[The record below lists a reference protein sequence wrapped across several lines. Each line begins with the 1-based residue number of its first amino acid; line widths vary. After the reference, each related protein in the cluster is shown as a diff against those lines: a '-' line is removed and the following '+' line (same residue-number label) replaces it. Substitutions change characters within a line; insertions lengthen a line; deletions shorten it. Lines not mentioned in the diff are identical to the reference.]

1 MKKTGAE
8 IIIQLLEQRG
18 IEIIS
23 GIPGSA
29 NLPLYDALNNSS
41 IRHVLAR
48 HEQGAGFIAQ
58 GMARSTGKAAV
69 CFATSGPGATNLLTA
84 IADAKLDSVPVVAI
98 TGQVPTSM
106 IGKDAFQEIDTY
118 GLTIPITK
126 HNFLVRS
133 AEELPHVIP
142 EAFHIAETGRP
153 GPVVVDI
160 PKDVQLQS
168 CEIPEEYYPEYFE
181 RNHSGFTDGGLS
193 GKTNETLAA
202 GNEKLEYHGQT
213 NKTLAADSDKL
224 AVCGQGLIDEVALD
238 KIMDQLNNSIRPV
251 ILYGAGIIE
260 SKAESELQAFAEIN
274 NIPVISTLR
283 GLGAFPCTHPL
294 YLGMIGMHGTKHAN
308 QLIEEADVVLALGIR
323 FDDRATG
330 KITEFCSKAKIIH
343 IDIDKAEIDKI
354 MVSHISMCC
363 DLKSFFIKALPL
375 LKSNSRKVWL
385 NTVETLKRLNSKLSY
400 PENDIF
406 NPVIIINK
414 VASNVP
420 EDTIITTDVG
430 QHQMWVA
437 MHYPFK
443 SSRTFLTSAGL
454 GTMGFGLPAAIGAS
468 LANPDKKVVCFTGDG
483 SIHMNI
489 QELATLAEVSAN
501 VTIIIFNNGFL
512 GLVRQQQEL
521 FYGKRYIASQF
532 NVRPDLVMVARGF
545 GIKSFD
551 LEKEENPVETLA
563 EALSIDGPVLIN
575 VPVRSEE
582 NVFPM
587 VPPGAAN
594 RIMIG

>member
-8 IIIQLLEQRG
+8 IIIHLLEERG

-29 NLPLYDALNNSS
+29 NLPLYDALSNSR
-41 IRHVLAR
+41 IIHVLAR

-69 CFATSGPGATNLLTA
+69 CFATSGPGTTNLLTA
-84 IADAKLDSVPVVAI
+84 IADAKLDSVPIVAI

-133 AEELPHVIP
+133 AEELLTVIP
-142 EAFHIAETGRP
+142 EAFIIAESGRP
-153 GPVVVDI
+153 GPVVIDV
-160 PKDVQLQS
+160 PKDVQLQY
-168 CEIPEEYYPEYFE
+168 CEVPDELS
-181 RNHSGFTDGGLS
+181 RNVGKYEQIADWFHDNRKSKDYQSGQKS
-193 GKTNETLAA
+193 NI
-202 GNEKLEYHGQT
+202 
-213 NKTLAADSDKL
+213 
-224 AVCGQGLIDEVALD
+224 CGEVATID
-238 KIMDQLNNSIRPV
+238 DIMSQLNNSIRPV

-260 SKAESELQAFAEIN
+260 SNSEAELLNFAEKN

-283 GLGAFPCTHPL
+283 GLGAFPGSHPL

-308 QLIEEADVVLALGIR
+308 QLIEEADIVLALGVR

-354 MVSHISMCC
+354 MISYKSICI
-363 DLKSFFIKALPL
+363 DLKSFFINALPL
-375 LKSNSRKVWL
+375 LKNDNRKEWIV
-385 NTVETLKRLNSKLSY
+385 TVETMKRRNQQISY
-400 PENDIF
+400 NENDIF
-406 NPVIIINK
+406 HPVSLIKK
-414 VASNVP
+414 VATHIP
-420 EDTIITTDVG
+420 ENSIITTDVG

-437 MHYPFK
+437 MNYPIN
-443 SSRTFLTSAGL
+443 SSRSFLTSAGL

-501 VTIIIFNNGFL
+501 VTVIIFNNGFL

-551 LEKEENPVETLA
+551 LEKENKPEETLK
-563 EALSIDGPVLIN
+563 EALSLDGPVVIN
-575 VPVRSEE
+575 VPVSSTE

>member
-48 HEQGAGFIAQ
+48 HEQGAGFLAQ
-58 GMARSTGKAAV
+58 GMARSTGKTAV
-69 CFATSGPGATNLLTA
+69 CFATSGPGTTNLLTA

-126 HNFLVRS
+126 YNFLVRS
-133 AEELPHVIP
+133 AEELLHVIP
-142 EAFHIAETGRP
+142 EAFHIAESGRP
-153 GPVVVDI
+153 GPVVVDV

-168 CEIPEEYYPEYFE
+168 CEFPEELFPLFIEGSIVETPELPSECIKYQAFYKE
-181 RNHSGFTDGGLS
+181 NIQKDGWPETKTKLNDLS
-193 GKTNETLAA
+193 GDLTA
-202 GNEKLEYHGQT
+202 LEQ
-213 NKTLAADSDKL
+213 
-224 AVCGQGLIDEVALD
+224 
-238 KIMDQLNNSIRPV
+238 IMDQLNNSLRPV

-260 SKAESELQAFAEIN
+260 SNSESELLVFAEKN

-283 GLGAFPCTHPL
+283 GIGAFPYSNPL
-294 YLGMIGMHGTKHAN
+294 YLGMIGMHGTRHAN

-343 IDIDKAEIDKI
+343 IDIDIAEIDKI
-354 MVSHISMCC
+354 MTSYKNMCI
-363 DLKSFFIKALPL
+363 DLKSFFINALPL
-375 LKSNSRKVWL
+375 LKSDNREEWL
-385 NTVETLKRLNSKLSY
+385 NIVETMKKLHSEVSCQ
-400 PENDIF
+400 ENDIF
-406 NPVIIINK
+406 HPVSIINK
-414 VASNVP
+414 VAANVP

-443 SSRTFLTSAGL
+443 RSRTFLTSAGL

-551 LEKEENPVETLA
+551 LEKVENPAETLA

>member
-8 IIIQLLEQRG
+8 IIIRLLEQKG

-29 NLPLYDALNNSS
+29 NLPLYDALSNSS
-41 IRHVLAR
+41 IRHLLAR

-69 CFATSGPGATNLLTA
+69 CFATSGPGTTNLLTA

-98 TGQVPTSM
+98 TGQVSTSM

-118 GLTIPITK
+118 GMTIPITK

-133 AEELPHVIP
+133 AEELLYIIP

-153 GPVVVDI
+153 GPVVVDV
-160 PKDVQLQS
+160 PKDVQLQL
-168 CEIPEEYYPEYFE
+168 CEIPEEFYPVFNNDYL
-181 RNHSGFTDGGLS
+181 RNHSGLTGGGV
-193 GKTNETLAA
+193 GKQTSETLAA
-202 GNEKLEYHGQT
+202 GNEDIKYCRQGQI
-213 NKTLAADSDKL
+213 NDA
-224 AVCGQGLIDEVALD
+224 ILD

-260 SKAESELQAFAEIN
+260 SNSESELLAFAEKN

-283 GLGAFPCTHPL
+283 GLGAFPCLHPL
-294 YLGMIGMHGTKHAN
+294 YLGMIGMHGAKHAN

-330 KITEFCSKAKIIH
+330 KISEFCSKAKIIH

-363 DLKSFFIKALPL
+363 DLKAFFCRALPL
-375 LKSNSRKVWL
+375 LKRDSREVWL
-385 NTVETLKRLNSKLSY
+385 SIVETSKRKNEGSTLNR
-400 PENDIF
+400 NDIF
-406 NPVIIINK
+406 HPVSIINE
-414 VASNVP
+414 VAVNVP

-501 VTIIIFNNGFL
+501 VTVIIFNNGFL

-532 NVRPDLVMVARGF
+532 NVRPDLAMVARGF

-551 LEKEENPVETLA
+551 LEKEEKPVETLV

>member
-8 IIIQLLEQRG
+8 IIIRLLEQKG

-29 NLPLYDALNNSS
+29 NLPLYDALSNSS
-41 IRHVLAR
+41 IRHLLAR

-69 CFATSGPGATNLLTA
+69 CFATSGPGTTNLLTA

-98 TGQVPTSM
+98 TGQVSTSM

-118 GLTIPITK
+118 GMTIPITK

-133 AEELPHVIP
+133 AEELLYVIP

-153 GPVVVDI
+153 GPVVVDV
-160 PKDVQLQS
+160 PKDVQLQL
-168 CEIPEEYYPEYFE
+168 CEIPEEFYPVFNNDYL
-181 RNHSGFTDGGLS
+181 RNHSGLTGGGV
-193 GKTNETLAA
+193 GKQTSETLAA
-202 GNEKLEYHGQT
+202 GNEDIKYCRQGQI
-213 NKTLAADSDKL
+213 NDA
-224 AVCGQGLIDEVALD
+224 ILD

-260 SKAESELQAFAEIN
+260 SNSESELLAFAEKN

-283 GLGAFPCTHPL
+283 GLGAFPCLHPL
-294 YLGMIGMHGTKHAN
+294 YLGMIGMHGAKHAN

-330 KITEFCSKAKIIH
+330 KISEFCSKAKIIH

-363 DLKSFFIKALPL
+363 DLKAFFCRALPL
-375 LKSNSRKVWL
+375 LKRDSREVWL
-385 NTVETLKRLNSKLSY
+385 SIVETSKRKNEGSTLNR
-400 PENDIF
+400 NDIF
-406 NPVIIINK
+406 HPVSIINE
-414 VASNVP
+414 VAVNVP

-501 VTIIIFNNGFL
+501 VTVIIFNNGFL

-532 NVRPDLVMVARGF
+532 NVRPDLAMVARGF

-551 LEKEENPVETLA
+551 LEKEEKPVETLV